1 MRLIRTQSNSASR
14 REFLKRATALG
25 TLGAAAPFALNL
37 AGIGSA
43 AAQAAP
49 TDYKALV
56 CVFLNGG
63 NDHNNTVIPY
73 DVGSHAG
80 YAAARGGTVSTGGIA
95 LDRASL
101 LEIVPATSQ
110 GSGRQFAL
118 SAELAPLQSLFA
130 LGKAA
135 VVANV
140 GPLITPITN
149 AAQYRAGTVA
159 TPPKLFSHNDQTATW
174 QAFSPEGGKVGW
186 GGRLGDMFASAN
198 SNALFTAISASGN
211 ALFLSGQD
219 IFQYQVS
226 TSGATA
232 INGTNSTNLFGSGN
246 GANSGANVL
255 KSLIQQGS
263 SNMLEQDHASV
274 VGRSVGAASLISS
287 SLASVPATDARVA
300 LGTQSGNRLAQQLQ
314 IVARLIAVNSTL
326 GAKRQVF
333 FVSIGGFDTHDNQ
346 IISQAALHTQLAGA
360 IDYFYKATVA
370 LGVSNQT
377 TLFTSSEFGRTLS
390 SNGDGSDHGWGSHH
404 FVVGGAVKGGDIYG
418 TFPVVALGTTDDV
431 GSGRLL
437 PSSSV
442 DQYAST
448 MAKWFGVGDSNLNLI
463 APNIGNFATRDM
475 GFMT

>member
-1 MRLIRTQSNSASR
+1 MTNSNSAR
-14 REFLKRATALG
+14 REFLKRAAALSALG
-25 TLGAAAPFALNL
+25 GAAPFALNL

-43 AAQAAP
+43 AAQVAP

-56 CVFLNGG
+56 CLFLSGG

-73 DVGSHAG
+73 DTGSHAG

-95 LDRASL
+95 LDRNTL
-101 LEIVPATSQ
+101 LEIVPTTSQ
-110 GSGRQFAL
+110 GAGRQFAL
-118 SAELAPLQSLFA
+118 SAELAPLQTLFA
-130 LGKAA
+130 SGKAA

-159 TPPKLFSHNDQTATW
+159 TPPKLFSHNDQQATW

-186 GGRLGDMFASAN
+186 GGRLGDMFASSN

-211 ALFLSGQD
+211 AVFLSGQN

-232 INGTNSTNLFGSGN
+232 IAGTTNTNLFGSGN

-263 SNMLEQDHASV
+263 SQILEQDHASV
-274 VGRSVGAASLISS
+274 VGRSVGAASLIGT
-287 SLASVPATDARVA
+287 SLATIPASDARVA
-300 LGTQSGNRLAQQLQ
+300 LGTQASNRLAQQLQ
-314 IVARLIAVNSTL
+314 IVARLIAVNSSL

-333 FVSIGGFDTHDNQ
+333 FVSLGGFDTHDNQ
-346 IISQAALHTQLAGA
+346 IVVQAALHTQLAGA

-377 TLFTSSEFGRTLS
+377 TLFTASDFGRTLS
-390 SNGDGSDHGWGSHH
+390 SNGDGSDHGWGAHH

-418 TFPVVALGTTDDV
+418 SFPVVALGTADDV

-437 PSSSV
+437 PSTAV
-442 DQYAST
+442 DQYACT
-448 MAKWFGVGDSNLNLI
+448 MAKWFGVADSSLNLI

-475 GFMT
+475 GFMA